1 MKRFRLLAVICA
13 FALLGAGCVPGPAI
27 QSLKVSEPIGEA
39 LPARPISQVKG
50 FGEIPSAPLASL
62 RPGNRGSVIV
72 RAELP
77 SVPEVVT
84 VLRQKGGQ
92 PDETVLRNIAGSI
105 WMPGGTIGAHPVT
118 REIVLDWRDE
128 DGVQWTYNGRDRR
141 TEFVDTSK
149 PRKTLTVSSWPTM
162 ERIIQ
167 SAVSFLNQRGISQN
181 RYGTPFVEPD
191 WAVWLRAEKAAGHCV
206 DKDALQTIRVMAT
219 MTDLRQSDLPK
230 LPNAGKTLC
239 LNSEYPSRI
248 TVRINATQDGQAIFS
263 DDGTPYPAAILVVDA
278 VSLEVVFGS
287 FIAGADPDRSDYPA
301 LSFEEV
307 RRRLAQGGQGGTP
320 QGDVTIEDVA
330 FEWYRIES
338 REDPP
343 TSYLYPALVGSG
355 MITYPDKQVGS
366 YRIIVPLVK

>member
-1 MKRFRLLAVICA
+1 MKLINLFGATFAV
-13 FALLGAGCVPGPAI
+13 ALLGAGCFPGPAL
-27 QSLKVSEPIGEA
+27 QSPKVSEPIGAA
-39 LPARPISQVKG
+39 LPARPINQVKG
-50 FGEIPSAPLASL
+50 FGDIPAAPLASL

-105 WMPGGTIGAHPVT
+105 WMPGGTIGTHPVT
-118 REIVLDWRDE
+118 REIRLDWRDE
-128 DGVQWTYNGRDRR
+128 NGVQWIYKGRERR
-141 TEFVDTSK
+141 TEFTDTSK
-149 PRKTLTVSSWPTM
+149 PRKALTVSSWPTT
-162 ERIIQ
+162 ERVIQ
-167 SAVSFLNQRGISQN
+167 SAVSFLNQRGISQS
-181 RYGTPFVEPD
+181 RYGTPFIEPD
-191 WAVWLRAEKAAGHCV
+191 WALWLNAEKAAGHCV
-206 DKDALQTIRVMAT
+206 DKEALQTIRVMAT

-230 LPNAGKTLC
+230 LPEIGKVSC
-239 LNSEYPSRI
+239 LNAELPARI
-248 TVRINATQDGQAIFS
+248 TVRINATQDGQAIYS

-278 VSLEVVFGS
+278 VSLEVVSGS

-320 QGDVTIEDVA
+320 QGDVTIDDAA

-343 TSYLYPALVGSG
+343 TSYLFPALVGSG
-355 MITYPDKQVGS
+355 AITYPDKQVGS

>member
-1 MKRFRLLAVICA
+1 MKRLGLIAIMSA
-13 FALLGAGCVPGPAI
+13 SALLGAGCFPGPAI
-27 QSLKVSEPIGEA
+27 QSPKVSEPIGEA

-50 FGEIPSAPLASL
+50 FGAIPAAPLASL

-105 WMPGGTIGAHPVT
+105 YLPGGTIGTHPVA
-118 REIVLDWRDE
+118 REIRLDWRDE
-128 DGVQWTYNGRDRR
+128 NGVQWTYYGRDRR
-141 TEFVDTSK
+141 TEFTDTTK

-167 SAVSFLNQRGISQN
+167 SAVSFLNQRGISQS
-181 RYGTPFVEPD
+181 RYGTPFIEPD
-191 WAVWLRAEKAAGHCV
+191 WVSWLRAEKAAGHCI
-206 DKDALQTIRVMAT
+206 DKEALQTIRVMAT
-219 MTDLRQSDLPK
+219 MTDLKQSDLPK
-230 LPNAGKTLC
+230 LPQAEKVLC
-239 LNSEYPSRI
+239 LNSELPSRI
-248 TVRINATQDGQAIFS
+248 TARINATQDGQAIYS
-263 DDGTPYPAAILVVDA
+263 DDGTPYPAAILAVDA
-278 VSLEVVFGS
+278 ISLEVVSGS

-320 QGDVTIEDVA
+320 QGDVTIDDAA

-355 MITYPDKQVGS
+355 TITYPDKQVGT